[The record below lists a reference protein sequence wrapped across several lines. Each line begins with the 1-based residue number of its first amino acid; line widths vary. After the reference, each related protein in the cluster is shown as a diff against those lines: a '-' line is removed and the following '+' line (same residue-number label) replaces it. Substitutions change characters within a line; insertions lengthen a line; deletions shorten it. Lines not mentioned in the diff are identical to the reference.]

1 MNIDLDNLSV
11 QELKDLQKEIPKA
24 IKRVGERRK
33 QEARA
38 ELEARAKELGFS
50 LPELLDA
57 GRKGKSAEPRFAHP
71 DNPSVTWSGRGR
83 KPKWFSDA
91 VAKGKKPEDMAI

>member
-1 MNIDLDNLSV
+1 MTVDLDKLSV

-50 LPELLDA
+50 LPELLEV
-57 GRKGKSAEPRFAHP
+57 GRKGKSAEAKFA
-71 DNPSVTWSGRGR
+71 NPNDPSTTWSGRGR

-91 VAKGKKPEDMAI
+91 VAKGKKPVEMAI